1 MHAFAIAIAG
11 TLLMPVA
18 ASAQVRVIISGGF
31 SGPYER
37 VLPEFERA
45 SGIKVE
51 TGSGASQ
58 GSGPQT
64 IAAQLAS
71 GAHFDVVIMSR
82 EGLTEL
88 IAAKR
93 IAPGTDADL
102 AKALL
107 GVAVRTGAPKPD
119 VSTVE
124 AFKQLM
130 LRSKTVAMPASTGG
144 IYLMKVVFPKLGI
157 ADKVNVKATPRGTGA
172 TAMVAS
178 GEADVAV
185 LPVSEILHAKGVDFV
200 GVIAQEIQL
209 DQTFSAAIV
218 AGSKQIEGAKKLIAF
233 LTSERAAPAIKAG
246 GMEPLLGKR
255 AAH

>member
-1 MHAFAIAIAG
+1 MHAFAIAMVGA
-11 TLLMPVA
+11 LLMPVA
-18 ASAQVRVIISGGF
+18 ASAQVKVIISGGF
-31 SGPYER
+31 SGPYEK
-37 VLPEFERA
+37 LIPEFQRA

-58 GSGPQT
+58 GTGPQT
-64 IAAQLAS
+64 IASQLAS
-71 GAHFDVVIMSR
+71 GGHFDVVIMSR
-82 EGLTEL
+82 EGLNDL

-93 IAPGTDADL
+93 IAPGTDVDL

-107 GVAVRTGAPKPD
+107 GVAVKKGAPKPD

-130 LRSKTVAMPASTGG
+130 LKSKNVAVPASTGG
-144 IYLMKVVFPKLGI
+144 IYLMKDVFPRLGI
-157 ADKVNVKATPRGTGA
+157 ADKVKVTATPRGSGA
-172 TAMVAS
+172 TAMLAS

-185 LPVSEILHAKGVDFV
+185 LPVSEIMHAQGVDFV
-200 GVIAQEIQL
+200 GVIAHEIQL

-218 AGSKQIEGAKKLIAF
+218 AGSKETDGAKKLITF

-255 AAH
+255 GAH